1 MCCLVWNNRGGAGAL
16 IYKDSQEITD
26 IESFEISKSSKD
38 NDKVR
43 SPGLFGTS
51 KVFTI

>member
-16 IYKDSQEITD
+16 IYQVSREIAD
-26 IESFEISKSSKD
+26 IESFEISKSSKG
-38 NDKVR
+38 NDKVG

-51 KVFTI
+51 KVSAI